1 MAESSEAS
9 AVLFTGSGNP
19 HQLSEKLHVFC
30 KHELDCGQLETG
42 SFADGEKFVTA
53 LTFASPS
60 PYSCTSPSDA

>member
-19 HQLSEKLHVFC
+19 HPLREKLHVLC
-30 KHELDCGQLETG
+30 KHELDCGQLDTG

-60 PYSCTSPSDA
+60 PCSSTSPSDA